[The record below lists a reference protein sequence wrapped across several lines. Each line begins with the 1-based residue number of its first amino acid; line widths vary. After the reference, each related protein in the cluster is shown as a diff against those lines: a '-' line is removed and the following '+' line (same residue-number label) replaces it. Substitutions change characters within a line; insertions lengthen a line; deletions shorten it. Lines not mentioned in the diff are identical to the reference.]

1 MTLED
6 IRTFCLKLRGATEDI
21 KWGHDLCF
29 CVGEKMFCVTGL
41 DEQPVGLSLKVTD
54 EEFDELST
62 QDNFKPAPYMAR
74 NKWVLIEDA
83 SKVKD
88 KELKRLIE
96 QSYAL
101 IKSKLPK
108 KLQKEIG

>member
-1 MTLED
+1 MNLED
-6 IRTFCLKLRGATEDI
+6 IRSFCLSLRGATEDI
-21 KWGHDLCF
+21 KWEHDLCF
-29 CVGEKMFCVTGL
+29 SVGDKMFCVTGL

-54 EEFDELST
+54 EEFDELIL
-62 QDNFKPAPYMAR
+62 QPNFKPAPYMAR

-88 KELKRLIE
+88 KELKRLIQ
-96 QSYAL
+96 QSYEL
-101 IKSKLPK
+101 IKSKLTK

>member
-1 MTLED
+1 MTIED
-6 IRTFCLKLRGATEDI
+6 IRAFCLKLRGGTEDI

-29 CVGEKMFCVTGL
+29 SVGDKMFCVTGL
-41 DEQPVGLSLKVTD
+41 DEQPVGVSLKVSD
-54 EEFDELST
+54 EEFDELSALP
-62 QDNFKPAPYMAR
+62 NFKPAPYMAR

-101 IKSKLPK
+101 VKAKLPK
-108 KLQKEIG
+108 KLQQQIG